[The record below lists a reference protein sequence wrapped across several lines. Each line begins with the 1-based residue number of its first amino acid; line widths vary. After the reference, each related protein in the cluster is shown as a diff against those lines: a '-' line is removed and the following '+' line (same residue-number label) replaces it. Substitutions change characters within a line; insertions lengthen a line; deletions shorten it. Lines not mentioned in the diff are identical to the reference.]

1 MQQIRTLTLAASFV
15 VAPAAFTASL
25 AQDAAVNEQTFD
37 WIFFAIVGL
46 PLVVALVELLVPALS
61 ERLIRSRNRPG
72 D

>member
-1 MQQIRTLTLAASFV
+1 MQIRTITLATSFV

-25 AQDAAVNEQTFD
+25 AEDTAVNEQTFD

-46 PLVVALVELLVPALS
+46 PLVIALVELLVPALS
-61 ERLIRSRNRPG
+61 DRLIRSRNRSG